1 MIDRLVRGLYSWPLA
16 NTIIGDTEYKIVAG
30 YFIKGK
36 GNPGMISDISKKV
49 LGIGCLDGTYYV
61 TKIKP
66 AGKKIMD
73 IKDFLNGIDIE
84 EFKSRSIK

>member
-1 MIDRLVRGLYSWPLA
+1 
-16 NTIIGDTEYKIVAG
+16 
-30 YFIKGK
+30 
-36 GNPGMISDISKKV
+36 MISDISKKA